1 MKEQLSMPILRVPR
15 FTVGA
20 ALIVA
25 ALAGCVGSRLSP
37 DTPTGVRLQGVWRLN
52 RGASDDPGKIIDAMR
67 AEALKRMR
75 RAIGAS
81 SAPPPMTGD
90 GQGGQGRRGR
100 RGQSGGQASQG
111 PTDDPQRQDEAAQQ
125 AAAIAAPHF
134 DPLRN
139 SPTMHALTAILG
151 RSDFLTIRQSPD
163 QMVFDYGTTV
173 RRYTPGGHSVVS
185 SETGVADQNS
195 GWNSKA
201 YFIDVKPQIGPE
213 VTEEYGLSPDGK
225 HLVLKLQI
233 GSFDLPKVKLTRV
246 YDPTGEVVPHARPS
260 NE

>member
-1 MKEQLSMPILRVPR
+1 MRVRASARIASMIFPGSSL
-15 FTVGA
+15 
-20 ALIVA
+20 AL
-25 ALAGCVGSRLSP
+25 
-37 DTPTGVRLQGVWRLN
+37 
-52 RGASDDPGKIIDAMR
+52 R

-81 SAPPPMTGD
+81 SAPPPMTG

-100 RGQSGGQASQG
+100 RGQSGDQGSQG
-111 PTDDPQRQDEAAQQ
+111 ATDDQQTRDEAAQA

-139 SPTMHALTAILG
+139 SPTMHALTAILS
-151 RSDFLTIRQSPD
+151 RSDFLTVHQGPD

-185 SETGVADQNS
+185 SETGVADQKS
-195 GWNSKA
+195 GWKSKA
-201 YFIDVKPQIGPE
+201 YVIYVKPQVGPE
-213 VTEEYGLSPDGK
+213 AIEEYELSPDGK

-233 GSFDLPKVKLTRV
+233 GSFDLPKINLTRV

>member
-1 MKEQLSMPILRVPR
+1 MPILRVPR

-20 ALIVA
+20 ALMVA
-25 ALAGCVGSRLSP
+25 ALAGCAGSRLSP
-37 DTPTGVRLQGVWRLN
+37 DTPTGVRLEGVWRLN
-52 RGASDDPGKIIDAMR
+52 RGESDDPGKIIDTMR

-81 SAPPPMTGD
+81 SAPPPMTG

-100 RGQSGGQASQG
+100 RGQSGDQGSQG
-111 PTDDPQRQDEAAQQ
+111 ATDDTQARDDAAQA

-139 SPTMHALTAILG
+139 SPTMHALTAILN
-151 RSDFLTIRQSPD
+151 RSDFLTVRQSPD
-163 QMVFDYGTTV
+163 KMVFDYGTTV
-173 RRYTPGGHSVVS
+173 RTYTPGGHSVVS

-195 GWNSKA
+195 GWKNKA
-201 YFIDVKPQIGPE
+201 YRIDVRPQIGPE
-213 VTEEYGLSPDGK
+213 VTEDYGLSPDGK

-233 GSFDLPKVKLTRV
+233 GSFDLPKVNLTRV
-246 YDPTGEVVPHARPS
+246 YDPTGEVVIHARPS